1 MNFTITRSI
10 VPQGIFIFLL
20 LQAVVLK
27 VSAQEGYVAP
37 PNSVFAPRANL
48 QPDTLRRGYLG
59 LAVGINNYTGAFG
72 IGLDIRTIPQL
83 LARLGAGIGSW
94 GTKVSIGL
102 KYEEHPGKTGWVY
115 GAAFTNSSGL
125 NNFKESLM
133 VDSAGT
139 TVTKDVNLNLLTAST
154 LNLTVSRNWVFHRH
168 NEFFF
173 EFGYSIALQNSPFQ
187 VTDGSVLTST
197 SKEVINI
204 TAPGGFI
211 IACGVM
217 FGL

>member
-1 MNFTITRSI
+1 MKSATIKSIIIKVAFTFSLFQ
-10 VPQGIFIFLL
+10 VW
-20 LQAVVLK
+20 VLK

-37 PNSVFAPRANL
+37 PNSVFAAHPAS
-48 QPDTLRRGYLG
+48 QPDTLRRVYLG
-59 LAVGINNYTGAFG
+59 LGIGINNYAGALG
-72 IGLDIRTIPQL
+72 IGLDIRTVPQL
-83 LARLGAGIGSW
+83 LMRLGAGFGTW

-102 KYEEHPGKTGWVY
+102 RYEEHPGKTGWIY
-115 GAAFTNSSGL
+115 GLAYTNSSGL
-125 NNFKESLM
+125 SNYKISLM
-133 VDSAGT
+133 VDSANT
-139 TVTKDVNLNLLTAST
+139 VVTKDVNLNLLTAST

-173 EFGYSIALQNSPFQ
+173 EFGYSIALQNNPFV
-187 VTDGSVLTST
+187 VTDGSVLTNT